1 MSHLSLCSFFLFK
14 LEQFLADS
22 DTAKQVLRQHILIG
36 EWTLDQL
43 ADENEICTL
52 QGICATMQAK
62 RVSE

>member
-1 MSHLSLCSFFLFK
+1 MYCIWSFQ

-36 EWTLDQL
+36 EWTLEQL
-43 ADENEICTL
+43 ADEKEICTL

-62 RVSE
+62 RVRSTL